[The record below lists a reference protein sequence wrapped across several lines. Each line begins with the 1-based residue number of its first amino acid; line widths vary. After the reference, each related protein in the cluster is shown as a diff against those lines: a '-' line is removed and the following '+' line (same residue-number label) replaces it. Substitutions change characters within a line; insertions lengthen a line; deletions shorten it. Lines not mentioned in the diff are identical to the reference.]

1 VRPDTSFLD
10 FDGKWVLVTG
20 ASSGIGRAIAI
31 ELSRHRARV
40 ILSGRDEG
48 RLAET
53 SRQLSADGHR
63 VLLLDLVDHSR
74 IVPAI
79 LKLRERIGRIYG
91 LCHSAGV
98 VETRPLSSNSVEVVQ
113 SMLAIHVLAGLEL
126 ARAICRRDVIE
137 EEGGSVLFISSVYG
151 RVGMPGQTGYCASK
165 GAISA
170 AVRALAVELARR
182 KIRVNSISPGLIKT
196 DMTQKALGL
205 LSKEQ
210 VENLEQ
216 NHPLGV
222 GAPED
227 VAKAAVFLLAP
238 DNPWITGADLTVDGG
253 FSAH

>member
-1 VRPDTSFLD
+1 VRPDTSFLE
-10 FDGKWVLVTG
+10 FDGKCVLVTG
-20 ASSGIGRAIAI
+20 ASSGIGRAIAV
-31 ELSRHRARV
+31 ELSRHGARV

-53 SRQLSADGHR
+53 SRQLTADGHQI
-63 VLLLDLVDHSR
+63 LPLDLVDHSR
-74 IVPAI
+74 ILPAI
-79 LKLRERIGRIYG
+79 IELRDKIGRIYG

-98 VETRPLSSNSVEVVQ
+98 VETRPLSSNKVEVVQ
-113 SMLAIHVLAGLEL
+113 SMLAIHLLAGLEL
-126 ARAICRRDVIE
+126 ARAICRRDVIQ
-137 EEGGSVLFISSVYG
+137 EEGGSLLFISSVYG

-182 KIRVNSISPGLIKT
+182 KIRVNSISPGLVKT
-196 DMTQKALGL
+196 EMTQKALAL

-210 VENLEQ
+210 VEDLEQ

-222 GAPED
+222 GTPED

-238 DNPWITGADLTVDGG
+238 GNPWITGADLMVDGG
-253 FSAH
+253 FTAR

>member
-1 VRPDTSFLD
+1 MRPKTSFLN

-31 ELSRHRARV
+31 ELSRQRARV

-53 SRQLSADGHR
+53 SRQLSADGHQ

-79 LKLRERIGRIYG
+79 LKLRESIGRIYG

-98 VETRPLSSNSVEVVQ
+98 VETRPLSSNTVEVVQ
-113 SMLAIHVLAGLEL
+113 SMLTVHVLAGLEL
-126 ARAICRRDVIE
+126 ARAICRRDVI

-151 RVGMPGQTGYCASK
+151 RVGMPGQTGYSASK

-182 KIRVNSISPGLIKT
+182 KIRVNSISPGLVKT

>member
-1 VRPDTSFLD
+1 MRPDTSFLD
-10 FDGKWVLVTG
+10 FDEKWVLVTG

-31 ELSRHRARV
+31 ELSRHGARV

-53 SRQLSADGHR
+53 SRQLTADGHQ
-63 VLLLDLVDHSR
+63 VLPLDLIDQSR

-79 LKLRERIGRIYG
+79 LKLRERTGRIYG

-182 KIRVNSISPGLIKT
+182 KIRVNSISPGLVKT
-196 DMTQKALGL
+196 DMTRKALGL